1 MEKRNSGLTQVAIL
15 AISILLTSAT
25 AINGALPQMRASLSM
40 TTTQGELVATVPSL
54 GVVIFVVLSSLIAKK
69 IGIKRTVQIGLLL
82 VGFGG
87 IAPIFLVNY
96 PLIIVSRFVLGAGF
110 GLFNS
115 LAVSIINILYRDE
128 ENRRANMLGFRG
140 AAENIGSA
148 VMTIAAGI
156 LLSISWK
163 LSFGIYAIAFVVLI
177 VFTLF
182 VPEITDKTPNKMN
195 HKDKEKI
202 NMTVFLLALFAL
214 FLVMTFVAIGVRFPA
229 MVTSM
234 RGENY
239 NASNLLAVMPII
251 GIITGFFFGRI
262 YQVIGEKCLHLGLI
276 LLAVATL
283 LIGIS
288 AGNFPVLL
296 TSYFISGIP
305 GSLIFPFIYNSLNKY
320 APASKMNVATSIIL
334 IGCNLGSFLAPFG
347 LNLLQKVGGSESIFI
362 PFIALFTIILGI
374 LMIFVIRDM
383 NLLQRKVDKTE

>member
-195 HKDKEKI
+195 HKEKI

-296 TSYFISGIP
+296 TGYFISGIP

>member
-195 HKDKEKI
+195 HKEKI

>member
-96 PLIIVSRFVLGAGF
+96 PLIIMSRFILGAGF

-163 LSFGIYAIAFVVLI
+163 LSFGIYAIAFFVLI

-234 RGENY
+234 RGGNY

-262 YQVIGEKCLHLGLI
+262 YQALGEKCLHLGLI

-288 AGNFPVLL
+288 AGNFPLL
-296 TSYFISGIP
+296 LIGYFISGIP

-320 APASKMNVATSIIL
+320 APASKMNVVTSIIL

-347 LNLLQKVGGSESIFI
+347 LNLLQKIGGSESIFT
-362 PFIALFTIILGI
+362 PFIALSTIILGI

-383 NLLQRKVDKTE
+383 NILQRKVDKTE